1 MTLLLGRVETI
12 LCVLV
17 LHRACRSPSHSHEG
31 ASVDQRTSV
40 ATPRATRAR
49 AGVSGS
55 ARARPR
61 ARSAAFR
68 AVWCVYLLSCK
79 SVRTRCGTAENDRYR
94 AKRGKLISFFRV
106 SLRPYLDLSATSAP
120 ARPQTQTARP
130 QLRAC
135 FRSPNPPARHRGW
148 LKGIVP
154 TRHRQ
159 LPPYR
164 ASLVIDRKHLYST
177 TARRAPRRISR
188 RATTNKQA
196 LLPVPPRRCVIDPL
210 AQPMGARRHALI
222 GSLR

>member
-1 MTLLLGRVETI
+1 MCWCCIERAG
-12 LCVLV
+12 VLRTV
-17 LHRACRSPSHSHEG
+17 TRAR
-31 ASVDQRTSV
+31 QWTSER
-40 ATPRATRAR
+40 AWRRRATRER
-49 AGVSGS
+49 AGVQLYSGS

-159 LPPYR
+159 LPI
-164 ASLVIDRKHLYST
+164 AHHWSSIEST
-177 TARRAPRRISR
+177 STRPRRGAL
-188 RATTNKQA
+188 RAAYPAGQPQTNK
-196 LLPVPPRRCVIDPL
+196 LSSRCRRVDV
-210 AQPMGARRHALI
+210 
-222 GSLR
+222 